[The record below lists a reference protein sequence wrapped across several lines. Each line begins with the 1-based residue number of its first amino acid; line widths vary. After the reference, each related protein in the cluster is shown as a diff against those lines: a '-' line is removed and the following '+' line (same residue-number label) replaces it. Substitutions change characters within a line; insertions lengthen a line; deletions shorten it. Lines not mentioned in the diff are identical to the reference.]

1 MNSDILESF
10 VEINKIQNDINNKIL
25 KFITESNELVELSN
39 DDFQIEKTLKLN
51 KISLKAFILDSS
63 CCETLSDK
71 NITNYKLEDLK
82 QYFKDYEQK
91 TNEDYSKYYLA
102 ISIYESIE
110 NIENLVDKKIDLEI
124 NLLSQIVLNIND
136 IKNTEKDKYEELYF
150 NIKNKL
156 DEEFKNNKL
165 DIKSYNVC
173 IQVFND
179 VFNFYISGYPTIPD
193 EYLYKDEK

>member
-51 KISLKAFILDSS
+51 KISLKAFILDFS
-63 CCETLSDK
+63 CCETLSDN

-110 NIENLVDKKIDLEI
+110 NIEVLVDKKINLEI

-136 IKNTEKDKYEELYF
+136 IKILKKINM
-150 NIKNKL
+150 KN
-156 DEEFKNNKL
+156 
-165 DIKSYNVC
+165 
-173 IQVFND
+173 
-179 VFNFYISGYPTIPD
+179 YILI
-193 EYLYKDEK
+193 LKIN